1 MFVSRTESIPE
12 DSSCLEQSKRGDV
25 LLAAGQTD
33 TMQLRSDRPPPN
45 LPKLITKNASTLLG
59 EFQGR
64 VCVDAMIFEMVPNV
78 LGSKPMPSL
87 GFRWPLSRLIYWDE
101 EKVSQELG
109 LPEVKPC
116 LNQ

>member
-1 MFVSRTESIPE
+1 
-12 DSSCLEQSKRGDV
+12 
-25 LLAAGQTD
+25 
-33 TMQLRSDRPPPN
+33 
-45 LPKLITKNASTLLG
+45 
-59 EFQGR
+59 
-64 VCVDAMIFEMVPNV
+64 
-78 LGSKPMPSL
+78 MPSL